1 MVVNQIVASK
11 RIFGLDLLRTMAIL
25 MVLFG
30 HCLLIYPPNHSL
42 IYQIGTFFGYL
53 GVEVFFV
60 LSGFLLG
67 RSLYQLYVKED
78 FSLRTVY
85 TFLQKK
91 GFRLLPSYYL
101 VLFLNFMISFIVG
114 YAIVDWW
121 NYLFFLQ
128 NFNSPQL
135 PFFPESWSLSVGVF
149 AFLLLPLTLFFKTAI
164 VKPRNKSTFFFMVV
178 LGLTLFFVITK
189 VYYAFSTQNTTLNQ
203 WNLSLK
209 AVVVYRLDALFLGVL
224 AAWISLRFQPFWE
237 KMRWFFAFLGLVV
250 FGFLFVGVGFFQLT
264 IDKFPFFWNVFYLPI
279 TSLMCVLFL
288 PLLTQWESTK
298 FTLFTKPIVFIS
310 LISYSVYLLHYG
322 VVLQLFLFYVPTDSL
337 SMYQLHL
344 YLFCYLVV
352 TFLLSFL
359 FYKFFEK
366 PLLYLGK
373 K

>member
-1 MVVNQIVASK
+1 
-11 RIFGLDLLRTMAIL
+11 
-25 MVLFG
+25 
-30 HCLLIYPPNHSL
+30 
-42 IYQIGTFFGYL
+42 
-53 GVEVFFV
+53 
-60 LSGFLLG
+60 
-67 RSLYQLYVKED
+67 
-78 FSLRTVY
+78 
-85 TFLQKK
+85 
-91 GFRLLPSYYL
+91 
-101 VLFLNFMISFIVG
+101 
-114 YAIVDWW
+114 
-121 NYLFFLQ
+121 
-128 NFNSPQL
+128 
-135 PFFPESWSLSVGVF
+135 
-149 AFLLLPLTLFFKTAI
+149 